1 MSLSELN
8 DTEAIAEAGNIAD
21 SLANVTSA
29 AEEPIFAADIDLAV
43 GILTTLNKYDNMFLI
58 IS

>member
-8 DTEAIAEAGNIAD
+8 DTEAIAQAGNIAD
-21 SLANVTSA
+21 SLANVTLA

-43 GILTTLNKYDNMFLI
+43 GILTTLNKYDTICFR
-58 IS
+58 S